1 MRYLTLNINKNTRID
16 IDNSI
21 WGKETIRYNVEVV
34 SEKQS
39 FLGAVHTFE
48 KPENGE
54 VAKYE
59 VRIGLNMYKGVTF
72 DIFRDN
78 QAILL
83 N

>member
-1 MRYLTLNINKNTRID
+1 MRYLTLNINSNARID

-21 WGKETIRYNVEVV
+21 WGKETIKYNDEIV
-34 SEKQS
+34 SERSS
-39 FLGAVHTFE
+39 FWGAVHNFE

-54 VAKYE
+54 IAKYE
-59 VRIGLNMYKGVTF
+59 VRIGLNFFKGVTI
-72 DIFRDN
+72 DIFRNN